1 MKDRK
6 FGIIFLLVLSLV
18 IYLPLMAL
26 AQPCAKKSQH
36 GCGLEKK
43 IFCKLHFALANQEK
57 LDLSD
62 DQVAKIRELKMSLKK
77 DLIKRD
83 AEIDVISVDIKSKLR
98 EDKIDKESIG
108 KLIDQKYE
116 LKKEKAKA
124 LIDACA
130 GLKNILSVE
139 QNKKLCNIKCQNM
152 CQGKCQSKCQSNSQK
167 SKCPRAKSEKSD
179 VNQ

>member
-18 IYLPLMAL
+18 IYFPLMAL
-26 AQPCAKKSQH
+26 AQSCPKKSQQ
-36 GCGLEKK
+36 GCRLDKK
-43 IFCKLHFALANQEK
+43 IFCRLHSALANQEK

-62 DQVAKIRELKMSLKK
+62 DQVAKIRELKMSTKK

-83 AEIDVISVDIKSKLR
+83 AEIDIISVDIKSKLR
-98 EDKIDKESIG
+98 EDKIDKENIG

-130 GLKNILSVE
+130 GLKSILSVE
-139 QNKKLCNIKCQNM
+139 QNKKLNNLTCQKRCQNKCQN
-152 CQGKCQSKCQSNSQK
+152 KSQM
-167 SKCPRAKSEKSD
+167 SKCPRTKTEKSD

>member
-18 IYLPLMAL
+18 IYSPLMAQ
-26 AQPCAKKSQH
+26 AQLCPKKSQH
-36 GCGLEKK
+36 GLGFEKK
-43 IFCKLHFALANQEK
+43 IFCNLHLVMANQEK

-62 DQVAKIRELKMSLKK
+62 DQVAKIKQLKISTKK

-83 AEIDVISVDIKSKLR
+83 AEIDLITVDIKSKLW
-98 EDKIDKESIG
+98 EDKIDKESIS

-116 LKKEKAKA
+116 LKKEKAKS
-124 LIDACA
+124 LIDAYA

-139 QNKKLCNIKCQNM
+139 QNKKLNNIRC
-152 CQGKCQSKCQSNSQK
+152 QK
-167 SKCPRAKSEKSD
+167 SKCPKTKFEKSG
-179 VNQ
+179 VNR